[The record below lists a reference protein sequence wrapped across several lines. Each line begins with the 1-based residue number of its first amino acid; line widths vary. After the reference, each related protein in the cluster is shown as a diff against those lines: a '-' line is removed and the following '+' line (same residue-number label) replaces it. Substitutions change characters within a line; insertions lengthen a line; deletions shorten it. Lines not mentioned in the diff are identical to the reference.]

1 MLEGNLAAPGALPTL
16 SDRLELIGTK
26 GSALFE
32 ANTVRLNGRR
42 EESIELDLA
51 AGYGDSYAAAIAHFA
66 AALFV
71 RRRI

>member
-1 MLEGNLAAPGALPTL
+1 MRRPGELPTP

-32 ANTVRLNGRR
+32 GNAVRLRGER

-66 AALFV
+66 AALIAGD
-71 RRRI
+71 RR